1 MASHQIDQREYADP
15 DDIQRVPKQAPAQ
28 QTPQHG
34 RSEPLNEYLGHQID
48 ERDQPAGDVGAVR
61 AYQGEEAG
69 EKGAARGACVLRHHA
84 GKFGSLYKQKGRT
97 KQECEDCEGQE
108 PRRLPPFGGQRP
120 EPGCIA
126 RQQQTHRLDE
136 DVADIEQLG
145 SGRSAGG
152 IPPQDCIGRE
162 QRREHDHVAE
172 DENPESISDDDS
184 LGSRAAAAAAAREL
198 CWNSDQWSV
207 ECRCNRHMGD
217 LIDRTCSICAISAAE
232 ISSSRLMLQPA
243 TRTTMMAATKLR
255 MANHQMCQISEKPKT
270 VAKKAVTKP
279 AGLLCGN
286 SIAS

>member
-69 EKGAARGACVLRHHA
+69 EKGAARGPGALRHHA
-84 GKFGSLYKQKGRT
+84 GKFSGLNEQKGRT
-97 KQECEDCEGQE
+97 ERECEDCEDQE
-108 PRRLPPFGGQRP
+108 QRWPPPFGGQYSDP
-120 EPGCIA
+120 ACIA

-136 DVADIEQLG
+136 NIAEVEELG
-145 SGRSAGG
+145 SGRAAGG
-152 IPPQDCIGRE
+152 ITGQDRIGRE

-184 LGSRAAAAAAAREL
+184 LGRRPAAAAAAREL

-207 ECRCNRHMGD
+207 ECRCNRHVG
-217 LIDRTCSICAISAAE
+217 LIYRACSICAISLAE
-232 ISSSRLMLQPA
+232 ISSSRSMLQPA
-243 TRTTMMAATKLR
+243 IRTTMMAATKLR
-255 MANHQMCQISEKPKT
+255 MANHRMCQISAKPKT